1 MRPDSS
7 TLNPLIPASP
17 PVAPAETSDARRMVC
32 ARVGAETRLW
42 LAVAVGSL
50 VVAGLLS
57 LAVVIGRLPFLSHLI
72 DDPLFFKRCLVVHVV
87 LSLLVWFYAFFAG
100 LTGLRAGG
108 GESLIGRASIAT
120 AILGVAGIMA
130 GGLMRGAEPILA
142 NYIPVIDHPVFIAGL
157 ATFFIGI
164 VAFFINSLATC
175 RAAPADR
182 THRGDLP
189 GDAAVGLQAT
199 GVAIVLAAATWVA
212 TRSGL
217 PAGLDAW
224 THYEFSAW
232 GAGHV
237 LQVANTC
244 AMLSIWLW
252 LAARATGR
260 PVLTPLAARIA
271 FTVLLAPHFAMP
283 LLTMRGSLNNLYHSG
298 ATELMRWGIFP
309 VVLVLLVLI
318 VRHLLANRPDGE
330 PAARMAVAG
339 FAVSAG
345 LTLLG
350 FTLGAL
356 IRSSTTLVPAHYHA
370 SLGAVTVSLMA
381 AAFLTADRV
390 SLGDRGFSLLRSTWA
405 RARRQLQLFGAG
417 QTVFVLGFA
426 IGGFHGLGRK
436 AYAGEQHVRNAGE
449 IAGLGVMGAGGL
461 VAVAAG
467 VWFLVLI
474 LSEMRAWWRAPAQPQ
489 PVVQHKSQ

>member
-1 MRPDSS
+1 
-7 TLNPLIPASP
+7 
-17 PVAPAETSDARRMVC
+17 
-32 ARVGAETRLW
+32 
-42 LAVAVGSL
+42 
-50 VVAGLLS
+50 
-57 LAVVIGRLPFLSHLI
+57 
-72 DDPLFFKRCLVVHVV
+72 
-87 LSLLVWFYAFFAG
+87 
-100 LTGLRAGG
+100 
-108 GESLIGRASIAT
+108 
-120 AILGVAGIMA
+120 
-130 GGLMRGAEPILA
+130 
-142 NYIPVIDHPVFIAGL
+142 
-157 ATFFIGI
+157 
-164 VAFFINSLATC
+164 
-175 RAAPADR
+175 
-182 THRGDLP
+182 
-189 GDAAVGLQAT
+189 
-199 GVAIVLAAATWVA
+199 
-212 TRSGL
+212 L

-283 LLTMRGSLNNLYHSG
+283 LLTMRGSLNNLYHTG
-298 ATELMRWGIFP
+298 ATQLMRWGIFP
-309 VVLVLLVLI
+309 VVLVVLFLI
-318 VRHLLANRPDGE
+318 VRHLLANRPVRE

-339 FAVSAG
+339 FAASAG

-350 FTLGAL
+350 FTLGAF

-390 SLGDRGFSLLRSTWA
+390 ACGDSGFGLLRSVWV
-405 RARRQLQLFGAG
+405 RARRQIMLFGAG

-426 IGGFHGLGRK
+426 IGGIYGLGRK

-449 IAGLGVMGAGGL
+449 IAGLGVMGVGGL
-461 VAVAAG
+461 IAVVAG
-467 VWFLVLI
+467 IWFLVLM
-474 LSEMRAWWRAPAQPQ
+474 LSEMRAWWRASVQPQ
-489 PVVQHKSQ
+489 PVLHQESK